1 MCVRTERPPSRVP
14 MTVRDV
20 RLLCGV
26 LLSVGL
32 ATVPLEAQQ
41 PRLTPAEIGQIVDA
55 AVQGVIPPE
64 KRLTRLTVA
73 ERGIRFDFERTM
85 EAFGHPNDAE
95 VVSSLGLRSP
105 VTVGTRELL
114 TDCDQFGTKP
124 CSLLGHEAYMYLEP
138 ISITDSTALAWLSV
152 AWAESV
158 SQRTFLTGFSTQV
171 NLSRSGSGAWKF
183 VRAGLTAVG
192 QF

>member
-1 MCVRTERPPSRVP
+1 
-14 MTVRDV
+14 
-20 RLLCGV
+20 
-26 LLSVGL
+26 
-32 ATVPLEAQQ
+32 
-41 PRLTPAEIGQIVDA
+41 
-55 AVQGVIPPE
+55 
-64 KRLTRLTVA
+64 
-73 ERGIRFDFERTM
+73 
-85 EAFGHPNDAE
+85 
-95 VVSSLGLRSP
+95 
-105 VTVGTRELL
+105 
-114 TDCDQFGTKP
+114 
-124 CSLLGHEAYMYLEP
+124 MYLEP